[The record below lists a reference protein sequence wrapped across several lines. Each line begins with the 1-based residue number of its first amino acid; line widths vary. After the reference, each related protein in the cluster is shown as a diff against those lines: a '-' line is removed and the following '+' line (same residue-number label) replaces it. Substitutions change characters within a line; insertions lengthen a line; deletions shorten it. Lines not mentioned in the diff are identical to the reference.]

1 LHLTKDRHPRRRK
14 SAVALGT
21 AILTAGVG
29 LATVLG
35 SITAQAGPVVRNKGH
50 QLVARNQDGRLE
62 EFYLDSGGSIKH
74 RWQTSPGGSWHAI
87 ATVGAPVSPYAF
99 ASDPAVGLGGDGRL
113 AVFVVDSNN
122 NVEEAAQSSPGAG
135 FTAFVSLSG
144 GYVQGTVAVGV
155 NADGRMEIFARA
167 YGGNAILHA
176 WQNTPGGSFG
186 TFASLGGPTDGN
198 WFNTDPSVAI
208 NADGRL
214 EVFAGANGRVQHAW
228 QKTPGAG
235 WAAFHALLGV
245 NVYSNVV
252 AVTANAD
259 GRLEIFVRAPSSS
272 GPAIWHAWQLTPGGG
287 WHAWKSLGVALN
299 GFFPLDPVVGRNAD
313 GRLEVFTVDNNF
325 KVEHAYQTVP
335 GDGWNTFTSLD
346 GAVQG
351 ATTVVSNT
359 DGRLELFDQGTSNVI
374 QHSWQMMP
382 NASWSAWFSLG
393 GTAQIY

>member
-35 SITAQAGPVVRNKGH
+35 SITAQAAPVGRDRGH

-62 EFYLDSGGSIKH
+62 EFYLDSSGSIKH
-74 RWQTSPGGSWHAI
+74 RWQTSPGGSWHSI
-87 ATVGAPVSPYAF
+87 ATVGAPVGGTF

-122 NVEEAAQSSPGAG
+122 NVEEAMQNSPGAG
-135 FTAFVSLSG
+135 FTAFVSLG
-144 GYVQGTVAVGV
+144 GNVHGTVAVGV
-155 NADGRMEIFARA
+155 NADGRMEIFAVNN
-167 YGGNAILHA
+167 GGNSILHA

-186 TFASLGGPTDGN
+186 AFASLGAPSTGT
-198 WFNTDPSVAI
+198 FYTDPSVAI

-214 EVFAGANGRVQHAW
+214 EVFAAAGNSRVQHAW
-228 QKTPGAG
+228 QTTPGAG
-235 WAAFHALLGV
+235 WAAFHALLTGV
-245 NVYSNVV
+245 PVYSNVV

-259 GRLEIFVRAPSSS
+259 GRLEIFVRSSSGS

-287 WHAWKSLGVALN
+287 WHAWKSLGVAFN
-299 GFFPLDPVVGRNAD
+299 GNFNRSPVVGRNAD
-313 GRLEVFTVDNNF
+313 GRLEVFTVDSTN

-335 GDGWNTFTSLD
+335 GDGWTTSFTSLD
-346 GAVQG
+346 GAVSA

-359 DGRLELFDQGTSNVI
+359 DGRLELFDQGTSIDI

-382 NASWSAWFSLG
+382 NAGWSAWFSLG
-393 GTAQIY
+393 GNPATY